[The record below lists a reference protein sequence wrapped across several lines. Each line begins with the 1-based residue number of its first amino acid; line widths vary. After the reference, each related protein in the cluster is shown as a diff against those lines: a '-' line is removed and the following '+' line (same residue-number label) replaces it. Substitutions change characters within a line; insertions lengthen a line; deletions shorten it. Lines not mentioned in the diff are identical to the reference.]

1 MKACQIAEGLGEPA
15 IARYT
20 AQLLQGLHYLHS
32 HGVAHRDIKGANILV
47 SQYNEVKLAD
57 FGASKKIEDLVTVGV
72 CLFPVTLGG
81 ESEYAVYESTIHGI
95 CNIIHLHW

>member
-1 MKACQIAEGLGEPA
+1 MGEGA

-20 AQLLQGLHYLHS
+20 RQLLEGLNYLHA

-57 FGASKKIEDLVTVGV
+57 FGASKKIEDLVTVG
-72 CLFPVTLGG
+72 
-81 ESEYAVYESTIHGI
+81 ESCIPPS
-95 CNIIHLHW
+95 